1 MYSHFTYTRVV
12 SLQKTTWRL
21 WLWMN
26 FIIVR
31 TRVTWVP
38 GQAGADLG
46 GGCRGCTPT
55 PPPHPRWSAAFQ
67 YNWYSAKYADMY
79 GVYSQQ
85 VNIMLLPS
93 QKPSS
98 SYSLLKFVYVTS
110 QLHHPLEVYSLLR
123 KILDSP
129 LTRKPDT
136 QVRKKV
142 WPKTNK
148 KVFPVPIFIFSWQ
161 NSHKWPFNHY
171 SGYKGPENH
180 SCKWPALFTHTF
192 FVSWWGL
199 LMRASTVFNIIS
211 VKGRKAMH
219 IILPI
224 FVCPLLHKSIGLVTL
239 PQ

>member
-1 MYSHFTYTRVV
+1 MYLHFTYTHVV
-12 SLQKTTWRL
+12 SLQRTTWRL

-55 PPPHPRWSAAFQ
+55 PRPPRWSAAFQ
-67 YNWYSAKYADMY
+67 YNWYSAKYADLY

-110 QLHHPLEVYSLLR
+110 QFHHPLEVYSFLR

-129 LTRKPDT
+129 LRRKPDT

-142 WPKTNK
+142 QPKTNK

-161 NSHKWPFNHY
+161 NSDKWPSNHY

-180 SCKWPALFTHTF
+180 SYKWPALFTHTF

-211 VKGRKAMH
+211 VKGRKAMQ

>member
-1 MYSHFTYTRVV
+1 
-12 SLQKTTWRL
+12 
-21 WLWMN
+21 
-26 FIIVR
+26 
-31 TRVTWVP
+31 
-38 GQAGADLG
+38 
-46 GGCRGCTPT
+46 
-55 PPPHPRWSAAFQ
+55 
-67 YNWYSAKYADMY
+67 MY

-110 QLHHPLEVYSLLR
+110 QLHHPLEVYSFLR

-161 NSHKWPFNHY
+161 NSHKWPSNHY

-192 FVSWWGL
+192 FRV
-199 LMRASTVFNIIS
+199 LMGSAYESFYCIQYNFS
-211 VKGRKAMH
+211 QGEKGNAHHLTNFCVPSPAQVYWFGNPAPVGIWYLTHNSLAGCQKTLRSLAQLT
-219 IILPI
+219 IL
-224 FVCPLLHKSIGLVTL
+224 KETW
-239 PQ
+239 